1 MNLILEKNNPSLEG
15 KCHHFHGN
23 NILQQTMPFILA
35 TCPSC
40 HLLCKALARIAIIIE
55 LERGLDVMEGK
66 KIDCFIFINRMQ
78 ENCEALLW
86 PKMKQRG
93 ENAERWLQVAGMC
106 LHICSVLQQGRGEAV
121 DGQVGDS
128 ERKAKR
134 QRSPQLN
141 RSDCRQ
147 RIQAAGA
154 QESAGKG
161 GWALPAVCLPGITPL
176 PGWKWSLGR
185 CWSIKMSGFQL
196 LASSPRGS

>member
-1 MNLILEKNNPSLEG
+1 MEG

-40 HLLCKALARIAIIIE
+40 HLPCKALARVAIIIE

-93 ENAERWLQVAGMC
+93 ENCGAMTPGGRNVSAHVCW
-106 LHICSVLQQGRGEAV
+106 VLQQGRGDAG
-121 DGQVGDS
+121 DGRVGDS

-147 RIQAAGA
+147 RTQAAGA

-161 GWALPAVCLPGITPL
+161 GWALPAVCLPGMTSL
-176 PGWKWSLGR
+176 LDWKWSLGCCR
-185 CWSIKMSGFQL
+185 SIRMSGFQL
-196 LASSPRGS
+196 LASNPRGG